1 MDITHHYHLKARFH
15 HLKYPL
21 LLLPRSHTLFQD
33 YLKYYELVN
42 LNFYFEILSLNP
54 IYFSI
59 KYYVFA
65 QLWPK
70 NSINWIMRP
79 SHWKLYPHQTHLLRG
94 NVSKDFLQFQQYDLG
109 RCSQHHRGLNHLG
122 HLRSSYLIIIH
133 FFFMLVKNL
142 KLSESF
148 SFDKPAFAKD

>member
-1 MDITHHYHLKARFH
+1 MEK
-15 HLKYPL
+15 
-21 LLLPRSHTLFQD
+21 
-33 YLKYYELVN
+33 
-42 LNFYFEILSLNP
+42 LNFCFEILSFNP

-70 NSINWIMRP
+70 NSINWIMRL

-109 RCSQHHRGLNHLG
+109 RCSQHHRGLSHLG

-148 SFDKPAFAKD
+148 SFDKPAFAKDLFFPAFLYFILFFILNYYFSLIIKFNFVEFQMNFVCL